1 MVHSTPTRAS
11 ARHRPSPHGM
21 GRSSSGSTASP
32 TPISPFSI
40 NSQPSEATS
49 DETPDLGA
57 FQSVFREFTHLHS
70 VSQRLLRV
78 QPPPSSSSPTDRT
91 STSLADDPEGSTV
104 WARRPIAHYLESQAT
119 DTDTDL
125 EIHTVEIMSGSSPAP
140 SPPRSLTPDE
150 SSTEDATRS
159 GPETAGVEEE
169 LEIQSDSE
177 EDDEDETDDALS
189 SSDDDS
195 DAEGEEPPSLG
206 YLDEVLSFLA
216 AEKTRI
222 ASAPRPSRLDAGARE
237 SPRRR
242 TRHRRR
248 KNTLLAAA
256 LDTGEEADDSSSS
269 APATSSADPSSSS
282 ASKRAFRKR
291 VMLLSGAMAPSA
303 AAVGPPASLSS
314 PLAPPSSKST
324 PATPARRRRLKG
336 SARSTSQLRP
346 STGDATLNAG
356 VGDGQSDV
364 DTTIRDDIQHDRLL
378 ALATQLARVFPED
391 AARIA
396 ARPAVSAPGD
406 PVVHVFID
414 HSNILIGLLNWLK
427 RNRPARPRTD
437 SELGSPKKRA
447 VDINNNNNANSNT
460 TSSLPSKGGLLPSA
474 MPLNTPPAGGNP
486 PTGTRPTRHLSHAAL
501 ALILERGRP
510 CRWRECVAS
519 SPLYQPMEPVA
530 ELGYRVTVFKRVPAD
545 EGGRARAR
553 GESPLTRRDESPV
566 KHKRLETKRSSL
578 NLEGKR
584 YSLNMNS
591 VNVDGEKGMKV
602 RPRRHASVDRP
613 GHGRF
618 ASTGHATLAHAGH
631 ATHAT
636 AHTTHTTHTAATHTT
651 PAAISGRRKPTHGRR
666 MSTGEAGTGGTMSG
680 SARGI
685 VNGTTS
691 GHAKQASIHGSG
703 VSTAHASGNNTP
715 GGTRPRYREQGV
727 DELLQLKVHQAMA
740 EAEEAEAVRVE
751 AEVER
756 AEARAMVD
764 MEAGEVGH
772 VGNGA
777 SVGARTNVSS
787 AVPSTFVNQ
796 STSAIQSASAAQSSS
811 ARPPAPGTIILATG
825 DGNAG
830 EFNADGFTGSVRT
843 ALRRGWAVEL
853 VAWEDGLSGAWRAM
867 FGKEERFRIVPLE
880 PWAEWLWEEALW

>member
-1 MVHSTPTRAS
+1 MANTTPNMAHTTPTMVHTTPTRAHT
-11 ARHRPSPHGM
+11 RHRPSSHGM

-70 VSQRLLRV
+70 VSQRLLRA
-78 QPPPSSSSPTDRT
+78 QPR
-91 STSLADDPEGSTV
+91 
-104 WARRPIAHYLESQAT
+104 H
-119 DTDTDL
+119 TDTDL

-140 SPPRSLTPDE
+140 SPPRSSTPDE

-159 GPETAGVEEE
+159 GPEAAGLEEE
-169 LEIQSDSE
+169 LDIQSESE
-177 EDDEDETDDALS
+177 EDDETDDALGT
-189 SSDDDS
+189 SDDGS

-222 ASAPRPSRLDAGARE
+222 ASAPRPSRLDAGVRE
-237 SPRRR
+237 SPRHR

-291 VMLLSGAMAPSA
+291 VMLLSGATPPSA
-303 AAVGPPASLSS
+303 TALAPLASSSS
-314 PLAPPSSKST
+314 PLAPPTSRST

-336 SARSTSQLRP
+336 SAHSTSRP
-346 STGDATLNAG
+346 RPIISDGTREAG
-356 VGDGQSDV
+356 FGDGQLNI
-364 DTTIRDDIQHDRLL
+364 DTTIRDDVQDARLL
-378 ALATQLARVFPED
+378 ALATQLARAFPED

-437 SELGSPKKRA
+437 SGLGSPKKRV
-447 VDINNNNNANSNT
+447 VDINNNNNANSSN

-474 MPLNTPPAGGNP
+474 MPMNTPPAGGNP

-545 EGGRARAR
+545 EGGRARVR
-553 GESPLTRRDESPV
+553 GESPITRRDESPVKRRGESPV
-566 KHKRLETKRSSL
+566 KHKRLEAKRSSL
-578 NLEGKR
+578 NLEGKKF
-584 YSLNMNS
+584 SLNMNGE
-591 VNVDGEKGMKV
+591 NVDGEKETKV

-618 ASTGHATLAHAGH
+618 ASTGHATLTHAGATHSH
-631 ATHAT
+631 ATHPTVHT
-636 AHTTHTTHTAATHTT
+636 AHTTHASANTTHTTYA
-651 PAAISGRRKPTHGRR
+651 GRRKPTHARR

-685 VNGTTS
+685 VNGTAG
-691 GHAKQASIHGSG
+691 GHAKHASIHGSG
-703 VSTAHASGNNTP
+703 VNTAHTSGHNTP
-715 GGTRPRYREQGV
+715 GGTRLKYREQGV

-751 AEVER
+751 AEAER

-777 SVGARTNVSS
+777 SVDARTNVSS

-811 ARPPAPGTIILATG
+811 ARPPAPGTIVLATG